1 MRTKFPLKI
10 CLVPCE
16 CSLKCLFRISE
27 TYRTIKT
34 NQSEDRLWNLRKKPH
49 TSKATSNIKHHNK
62 LIERETLHQTALLI
76 IFSCLLSLS
85 LQQCNKWIYKQGQL
99 LAIAQLA
106 EKIFVLFQHA
116 STLKSVSKIPH
127 NQHPKPIPLTFFRH
141 KIFPTIRFIHYPLN
155 TPKN

>member
-34 NQSEDRLWNLRKKPH
+34 NQSEDRLWKLRKKPH

-85 LQQCNKWIYKQGQL
+85 LQQCNKVTIQARTTISYRTTSGKDFRPIS
-99 LAIAQLA
+99 AR
-106 EKIFVLFQHA
+106 FH
-116 STLKSVSKIPH
+116 SKICF
-127 NQHPKPIPLTFFRH
+127 KD
-141 KIFPTIRFIHYPLN
+141 PTQPAPETN
-155 TPKN
+155 TSHLLQAQNSSHH